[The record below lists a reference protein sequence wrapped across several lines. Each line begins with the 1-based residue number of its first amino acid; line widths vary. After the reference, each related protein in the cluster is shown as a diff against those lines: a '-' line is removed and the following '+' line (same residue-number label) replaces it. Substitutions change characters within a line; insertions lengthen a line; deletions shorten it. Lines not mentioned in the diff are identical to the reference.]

1 MRARLRSLWR
11 DQRGTA
17 LLEGAIVTPVLC
29 ILCFGVYEFSN
40 FFYKQ
45 HLVSTGVRDAA
56 RYLGRAL
63 NPKDPDEATIITP
76 SYADA
81 LQMAQNLATRGTTDA
96 SGALR
101 VKGWNPADVT
111 AVLNEF
117 PNSAS
122 PPNPP
127 PYNGPDPIYVVT
139 VSTNFTP
146 ASLGF
151 MGFFGFTDPPIA
163 VAHQERVL
171 GPR

>member
-1 MRARLRSLWR
+1 MYARLRSLWR

-63 NPKDPDEATIITP
+63 NPKDPDAPTPITP
-76 SYADA
+76 SYSDA
-81 LQMAQNLATRGTTDA
+81 LPKARNLATRGTTDS

-101 VKGWNPADVT
+101 VKGWNPADVS
-111 AVLNEF
+111 AVLTEF
-117 PNSAS
+117 DN
-122 PPNPP
+122 PPNELGQT
-127 PYNGPDPIYVVT
+127 PYNGPNPIYVVT

-151 MGFFGFTDPPIA
+151 MGFFGFTDPPIS

>member
-1 MRARLRSLWR
+1 MLARLRSLWR

-17 LLEGAIVTPVLC
+17 LVEGAIVTPLLFT
-29 ILCFGVYEFSN
+29 LCFGVYEFSN

-45 HLVSTGVRDAA
+45 HLVSTVVRDAA

-63 NPKDPDEATIITP
+63 DPKDPDAPTAAITP
-76 SYADA
+76 SYSDA
-81 LQMAQNLATRGTTDA
+81 VPMAQNLATRGTTDS
-96 SGALR
+96 SGTLR
-101 VKGWNPADVT
+101 VKGWVPGDVS
-111 AVLNEF
+111 AVLTAID
-117 PNSAS
+117 NSAT
-122 PPNPP
+122 PPT
-127 PYNGPDPIYVVT
+127 YNGPNPIYIVT

-151 MGFFGFTDPPIA
+151 LGFFGFTDPPIS

>member
-17 LLEGAIVTPVLC
+17 ILEGAIVTPVLC

-63 NPKDPDEATIITP
+63 DPRDPDAPTAAITP
-76 SYADA
+76 SYSAA
-81 LQMAQNLATRGTTDA
+81 LPMAQNLATRGTTDS

-101 VKGWNPADVT
+101 VTGWNPADVT
-111 AVLNEF
+111 AALTAIEN
-117 PNSAS
+117 PS
-122 PPNPP
+122 PPA
-127 PYNGPDPIYVVT
+127 YNGPDPIFIVT
-139 VSTNFTP
+139 VSTTFTP

-151 MGFFGFTDPPIA
+151 LGFFGLTEPPIS

>member
-1 MRARLRSLWR
+1 MYARLRSLWR

-63 NPKDPDEATIITP
+63 DPRDPDAPTAPISP
-76 SYADA
+76 SYSDA
-81 LQMAQNLATRGTTDA
+81 LPMAQNLATRGTTDS

-101 VKGWNPADVT
+101 VPGWNPGDVT
-111 AVLNEF
+111 AALTAIE
-117 PNSAS
+117 NSAS
-122 PPNPP
+122 PPA
-127 PYNGPDPIYVVT
+127 YNGPDPIFIVT
-139 VSTNFTP
+139 VSTTFTP

-151 MGFFGFTDPPIA
+151 LGFFGLTEPPIS

>member
-1 MRARLRSLWR
+1 MRAKLRSLWR

-17 LLEGAIVTPVLC
+17 LLEGAIVTPILC

-56 RYLGRAL
+56 RYLARAL
-63 NPKDPDEATIITP
+63 DPKAPDAPTAAITP

-81 LQMAQNLATRGTTDA
+81 LPMAQNLATRGTTDS

-101 VKGWNPADVT
+101 VSGWNPGDVSAPLT
-111 AVLNEF
+111 AI
-117 PNSAS
+117 
-122 PPNPP
+122 PNPANT
-127 PYNGPDPIYVVT
+127 YHGPDPIYIVT
-139 VSTNFTP
+139 VSTTFTP

-151 MGFFGFTDPPIA
+151 MGFFGFSDLPIS
-163 VAHQERVL
+163 VTHQERVL